1 MEYFKK
7 TFIFLFLHFSTI
19 IISLVLFKRGKE
31 MNRIIT
37 IIIGSLLV
45 SVAYNLFLIPH
56 EILSSG
62 LSGIAIMLGLITP
75 FNTGVLNFLL
85 NLPLLIIG
93 VFKLGKRFIL
103 YTILSVVIISLGLYI
118 VPIKQISTE
127 PILSSLFGGV
137 LTGIGVGL
145 IFRVSA
151 SSGGFDILA
160 MLLNKKKDFPLG
172 ALLSAMNGV
181 VVIISGFI
189 FGWDAALNT
198 MVAIYATGKVVDM
211 VHTKHIKLTLMI
223 VTSKGN
229 EMKEKLLANVYRGI
243 TLIDGEGAYSGQGR
257 KILMTVITRYQLTEI
272 KELIKEIDPNA
283 FVNITETTEVMG
295 SFHRN

>member
-1 MEYFKK
+1 
-7 TFIFLFLHFSTI
+7 
-19 IISLVLFKRGKE
+19 
-31 MNRIIT
+31 MNRILT

-75 FNTGVLNFLL
+75 FNTGILNFLL
-85 NLPLLIIG
+85 NLPLLILG

-103 YTILSVVIISLGLYI
+103 YTILSVVVISVGLYI
-118 VPIKQISTE
+118 IPIKQISTE

-137 LTGIGVGL
+137 ITGLGIGL
-145 IFRVSA
+145 IFRVSG

-172 ALLSAMNGV
+172 TILSAMNGIV
-181 VVIISGFI
+181 VLISGFI
-189 FGWDAALNT
+189 FSWDAALNT
-198 MVAIYATGKVVDM
+198 MVAIYATGKVVDTI
-211 VHTKHIKLTLMI
+211 HTKHIKLTVMI
-223 VTSKGN
+223 VTDKGK
-229 EMKEKLLANVYRGI
+229 EMKEKLLSSVYRGI
-243 TLIDGEGAYSGQGR
+243 TLIDGEGAYSGENR
-257 KILMTVITRYQLTEI
+257 KILKTVITRYQLTDV
-272 KELIKEIDPNA
+272 KSLIRDIDPSA